1 MSGVSSFSM
10 WRTLPWI
17 VATAFALRFAVRWFS
32 GDADFWENGYPFF
45 VELARNMAA
54 GNGIAFDGSPPTAF
68 RVPLYPA
75 FLSAVTF
82 GYDVFLPV
90 VIGQSLIG
98 AGTVLCAALI
108 ARELFGP
115 AAAIAAAGIAAIYPY
130 YVVHDTALQDTSL
143 CTLLTALAVVLLQR
157 TRRSGSHM
165 MAASAGL
172 ALGAAVLTR
181 ANLAPFAMLAPIWL
195 VFPGGASSNPPSRR
209 LRSAALCTVIVA
221 LTLSP
226 WLIRSYRLNG
236 SVALSTEIGFFL
248 WLGNN
253 PDTFSRYPSESID
266 RVEDVALAALDP
278 RERAEIAQLGANEAH
293 LDRWFLQRGLEYI
306 RRHPWLTI
314 GNGVRKIEAA
324 FGVLP
329 SPRRSFVPSLVHALS
344 YGPVMILGL
353 WGMWAGRRY
362 WRDHLI
368 FYALFVS
375 FGAVTAMFF
384 GHTSYRAYLDLYCIV
399 FAAGMLERLQRDCFA
414 SGWARWSGAA
424 RAKSPGL
431 AHTSF

>member
-1 MSGVSSFSM
+1 
-10 WRTLPWI
+10 
-17 VATAFALRFAVRWFS
+17 
-32 GDADFWENGYPFF
+32 
-45 VELARNMAA
+45 
-54 GNGIAFDGSPPTAF
+54 
-68 RVPLYPA
+68 
-75 FLSAVTF
+75 
-82 GYDVFLPV
+82 
-90 VIGQSLIG
+90 
-98 AGTVLCAALI
+98 
-108 ARELFGP
+108 
-115 AAAIAAAGIAAIYPY
+115 
-130 YVVHDTALQDTSL
+130 
-143 CTLLTALAVVLLQR
+143 

-195 VFPGGASSNPPSRR
+195 AFPGGASSNPPSRR
-209 LRSAALCTVIVA
+209 VRSAALCTVIVA
-221 LTLSP
+221 LTVSP

-236 SVALSTEIGFFL
+236 SVALSTESGFFL

-278 RERAEIAQLGANEAH
+278 REREEIAQLGANEAH

-306 RRHPWLTI
+306 RQHPWRTI
-314 GNGVRKIEAA
+314 GNGVRKVEAA

-329 SPRRSFVPSLVHALS
+329 SPRRSFVPSLVHSLS

-414 SGWARWSGAA
+414 RGWGRWGSAA
-424 RAKSPGL
+424 RAKSLGL